1 MKKTIR
7 NTMMIL
13 AGVSMIFAAA
23 GNAAADEMVNVAGI
37 QISKADFLDI
47 KARVA
52 GEPAGNRVY
61 AQKSETA
68 NLGGIE
74 LGAEDAKRI
83 KALVAGDASLADA
96 SVYARSPETVD
107 LGIVTLEKADFDA
120 IKAQVSGGPVVRLAQ
135 RIHSAEALN

>member
-7 NTMMIL
+7 NAMMIL

-61 AQKSETA
+61 AKKSETV
-68 NLGGIE
+68 NLGGID
-74 LGAEDAKRI
+74 LAAEDAGQL
-83 KALVAGDASLADA
+83 KAMVAGDIALADA
-96 SVYARSPETVD
+96 AVYASAPEMVD
-107 LGIVTLEKADFDA
+107 LGIVTLERADFEA
-120 IKAQVSGGPVVRLAQ
+120 IKAQVNGGPVVRLAQ
-135 RIHSAEALN
+135 RIRSAEALN